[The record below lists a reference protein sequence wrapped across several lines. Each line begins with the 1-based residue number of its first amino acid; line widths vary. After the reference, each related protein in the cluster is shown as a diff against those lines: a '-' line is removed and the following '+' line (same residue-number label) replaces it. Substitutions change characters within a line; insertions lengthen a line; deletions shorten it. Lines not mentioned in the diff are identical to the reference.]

1 VIYSGNF
8 NALKES
14 WQSNC
19 QLKSKQ
25 GDSIFKSDYI
35 LTLVIFF
42 RDHKLVIDNL
52 FLGSN
57 PQTLTF
63 CLLFTN

>member
-1 VIYSGNF
+1 M
-8 NALKES
+8 
-14 WQSNC
+14 
-19 QLKSKQ
+19 
-25 GDSIFKSDYI
+25 FKSDYI

-63 CLLFTN
+63 CLLFTS

>member
-1 VIYSGNF
+1 
-8 NALKES
+8 
-14 WQSNC
+14 
-19 QLKSKQ
+19 KQ

-35 LTLVIFF
+35 ITLVIFF

-57 PQTLTF
+57 PQTLLF
-63 CLLFTN
+63 AHCLQIDNNQEFYLGSIYGVRDG